1 MTAKHVMEPTKIDE
15 QVFTEFLTTLED
27 LGESITDCKI
37 KINILLDQKRQRS
50 GNAKIFILEEDLRKK
65 VNNLS
70 AAIKI
75 VKTKTS
81 SFLASLRIASGQSR
95 WKWW

>member
-1 MTAKHVMEPTKIDE
+1 MIEPTQIDE
-15 QVFTEFLTTLED
+15 KICAEFLTTLED

-37 KINILLDQKRQRS
+37 KIDILLNQKRQRR
-50 GNAKIFILEEDLRKK
+50 GDAKVFILEEDLREK
-65 VNNLS
+65 VNNLL

-81 SFLASLRIASGQSR
+81 SFLAALRIASGQSR